1 MEKQIF
7 IIRFWSEYREVE
19 HAHPEL
25 RGTIQHVSSGKK
37 YPLTHFNS
45 IIDFITPYLPDGKRP
60 LLPTTQTAVAQ
71 TMSTQ
76 G

>member
-7 IIRFWSEYREVE
+7 IIRFWSEFREVE

-45 IIDFITPYLPDGKRP
+45 IIEFIAPYLPEGKRP
-60 LLPTTQTAVAQ
+60 FSPTVPTIR
-71 TMSTQ
+71 TQ

>member
-1 MEKQIF
+1 MEKHIF

-19 HAHPEL
+19 HANPEL

-37 YPLTHFNS
+37 YPLTHFSS
-45 IIDFITPYLPDGKRP
+45 IADFIAPYLPDGKRP
-60 LLPTTQTAVAQ
+60 LLQTPQ
-71 TMSTQ
+71 MMSTQ